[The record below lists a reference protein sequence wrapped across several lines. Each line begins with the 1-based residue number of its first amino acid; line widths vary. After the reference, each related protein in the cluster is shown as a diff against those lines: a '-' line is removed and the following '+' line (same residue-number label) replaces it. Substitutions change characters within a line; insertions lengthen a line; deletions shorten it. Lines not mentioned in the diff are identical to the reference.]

1 MAKISPVAIIP
12 PLVFVGLAA
21 LFYFNLGR
29 DGAND
34 LPSTM
39 IGRDA
44 PNLQV
49 VDLRNDPAPTQ
60 DDLRQSGVK
69 LVNFWASWCA
79 PCRAEHPFLMDM
91 AETGVEIIGVNYK
104 DKSPKALAFLDEL
117 GDPYAK
123 IGADSEGRTG
133 IDWGVYG
140 IPETFV
146 LDGEG
151 KVLFRHTGPITE
163 QVWQKDILP
172 VIEAAN

>member
-91 AETGVEIIGVNYK
+91 AETGVEIIGINYK